1 MNNFIY
7 HYQHLPFWINPTI
20 FSLGNFRIDWYP
32 LMYLVGSL
40 VVYLLL
46 MYRIKRAELGPEE
59 ITNYKL
65 LASIR
70 QDVSS
75 SRSGQITNKAQNQK
89 IQIKKNYQELI
100 FNLLVYSFLGLI
112 LGARLGFVL
121 FYDFSYYLNNPG
133 AIISPFD
140 PISGNFVGIYGMSYH
155 GGLLGVILSAGIFF
169 KKNKKYFRA
178 NFLEL
183 ADFVVPAI
191 PAGYFFGRMGNF
203 LNGELYGRVT
213 QNFWGMYFPADYLG
227 VLRHPSQ
234 LYEAFL
240 EGIILFLILWFLR
253 NKKELKNKFLG
264 LYFIGYAFFR
274 IAVEFFREPDE
285 QIGYIFNF
293 LTLGQMLSLAMLM
306 AGIILIFLG
315 QKTKECYNK
324 DNGKTQETKI
334 D

>member
-1 MNNFIY
+1 M
-7 HYQHLPFWINPTI
+7 PFWINPTI

-32 LMYLVGSL
+32 LMYLVGFL
-40 VVYLLL
+40 VVYFLLK
-46 MYRIKRAELGPEE
+46 YRINKKE
-59 ITNYKL
+59 IKFE
-65 LASIR
+65 
-70 QDVSS
+70 
-75 SRSGQITNKAQNQK
+75 K
-89 IQIKKNYQELI
+89 IKIENWL
-100 FNLLVYSFLGLI
+100 FDLTAFSFLGLI
-112 LGARLGFVL
+112 LGARLGYVL

-140 PISGNFVGIYGMSYH
+140 SISGNFIGIYGMSYH
-155 GGLLGVILSAGIFF
+155 GGLLGVILSAWIFF
-169 KKNKKYFRA
+169 KKNKKYFKA

-213 QNFWGMYFPADYLG
+213 QNFWGMYFPADYSLA
-227 VLRHPSQ
+227 LRHPSQ

-240 EGIILFLILWFLR
+240 EGIILFVILWSIR
-253 NKKELKNKFLG
+253 NKKEFQGKLLG
-264 LYFIGYAFFR
+264 LYISGYAFFR
-274 IAVEFFREPDE
+274 LIAEFFREPDE
-285 QIGYIFNF
+285 QIGYLFNF
-293 LTLGQMLSLAMLM
+293 LTLGQMLSLMMLM